1 METAFNG
8 TQAAVRVAWRGEPHV
23 AETIEQI

>member
-8 TQAAVRVAWRGEPHV
+8 TQAAVRVAWRGAPHV